1 MWTYLGRVIKQGR
14 AWTDAEG
21 VQHPAQWNRW
31 TDEEKA
37 AKGLV
42 WNQDLQPVPFDNRF
56 YWSAGVPKAL
66 DDVNAVDEDGNPVL
80 DEDGVQIVTKGLKSN
95 AIAQVKATAGSLHNQ
110 LIGWLRERQRRERR
124 YQVPLEITERLS
136 ELRQRLSRLPQ
147 QGSLPQKH
155 LWLSMTL
162 LWTLTVTSQAMHLLT
177 TGRMRSKERR

>member
-1 MWTYLGRVIKQGR
+1 MYTYLGRVIKQGR

-21 VQHPAQWNRW
+21 TQHPAQWNRW

-56 YWSAGVPKAL
+56 YWSAGNPKAL

-95 AIAQVKATAGSLHNQ
+95 AISQVKTTAAGLLQPTDWMVTRKAETGAEIPTAVLDYRAAVRTASEAIETAIAGATT
-110 LIGWLRERQRRERR
+110 
-124 YQVPLEITERLS
+124 LEQFKALYDA
-136 ELRQRLSRLPQ
+136 PVDAD
-147 QGSLPQKH
+147 GMP
-155 LWLSMTL
+155 
-162 LWTLTVTSQAMHLLT
+162 
-177 TGRMRSKERR
+177 TGNAPINNWPEAI

>member
-21 VQHPAQWNRW
+21 TQHPAQWNRW

-80 DEDGVQIVTKGLKSN
+80 DADGVQIVTKGLKSN
-95 AIAQVKATAGSLHNQ
+95 AIAQVKATAAG
-110 LIGWLRERQRRERR
+110 
-124 YQVPLEITERLS
+124 
-136 ELRQRLSRLPQ
+136 
-147 QGSLPQKH
+147 
-155 LWLSMTL
+155 L
-162 LWTLTVTSQAMHLLT
+162 LQPTDWMVTRKAEAGTAIPSAVGDYRTAVRTASGTIETAINAVT
-177 TGRMRSKERR
+177 THDAFMALYDAPVDADGMPTGNAPINDWPETI

>member
-56 YWSAGVPKAL
+56 YWSAGVEKAL
-66 DDVNAVDEDGNPVL
+66 EDVNEVDSEGNPIL
-80 DEDGVQIVTKGLKSN
+80 DANGNQVVTRGLKYN
-95 AIAQVKATAGSLHNQ
+95 AVQQTKATAAGLLQPTDWMVTRKAETGTAIPDSVLDYRAAVRTASGAIETAI
-110 LIGWLRERQRRERR
+110 LG
-124 YQVPLEITERLS
+124 TT
-136 ELRQRLSRLPQ
+136 
-147 QGSLPQKH
+147 
-155 LWLSMTL
+155 TL
-162 LWTLTVTSQAMHLLT
+162 
-177 TGRMRSKERR
+177 